1 MATVII
7 KARDGQQVYL
17 PVLRHILEN
26 GRLRAPRGDPTLDA
40 GFTVIKLESP
50 RQALPVGLGR
60 DVNRNVAAAEAIQL
74 IGGFAQPDLL
84 TRASPNF
91 ARYARDDGTF
101 HGAYGARV
109 KYQVGAAVAKL
120 RRDPQTRQAVITL
133 WDPWLDN
140 LEGEKD
146 YPCTVMLHFEA
157 RNAGLNAQTKWTL
170 DMNVVM
176 RSNDAWLGL
185 PYDMFQ
191 FGQLQFT
198 VARALGWAVGSYCHT
213 ALSLHLYT
221 RDVIAAERIDT
232 GGPPTDFKFQPEG
245 IGRDGDSFTEIMK
258 RARQVVNAGTNG
270 LELHEPTR
278 SELWYV
284 ERFASY
290 MGRDVVGGGADDRAA
305 EPVQP

>member
-1 MATVII
+1 MATVRGNTYTFY
-7 KARDGQQVYL
+7 ARDGQRVY
-17 PVLRHILEN
+17 PEIVRYVLEQGLR
-26 GRLRAPRGDPTLDA
+26 RAPRGELTRDVGLA
-40 GFTVIKLESP
+40 VIVLETP

-60 DVNRNVAAAEAIQL
+60 DVNRNIAAAEAIQL

-91 ARYARDDGTF
+91 KRYARPDGTF

-120 RRDPQTRQAVITL
+120 RKDPDTRQAVITL

-146 YPCTVMLHFEA
+146 YPCTVMIQFETNE
-157 RNAGLNAQTKWTL
+157 RELC
-170 DMNVVM
+170 MNVVM
-176 RSNDAWLGL
+176 RSSDVWLGL

-191 FGQLQFT
+191 FGQLQLS
-198 VARALGWAVGSYCHT
+198 VARTLGMTPGWYQHT
-213 ALSLHLYT
+213 TLSLHLYE
-221 RDVIAAERIDT
+221 RDVAAARQLAKIKI
-232 GGPPTDFKFQPEG
+232 PSDFRVQPEG

-305 EPVQP
+305 EPV